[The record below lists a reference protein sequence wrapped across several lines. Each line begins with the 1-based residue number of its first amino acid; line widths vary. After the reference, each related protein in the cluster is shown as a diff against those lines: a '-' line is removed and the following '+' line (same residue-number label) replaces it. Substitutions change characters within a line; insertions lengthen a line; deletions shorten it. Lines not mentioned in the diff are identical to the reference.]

1 MTGSPIREYE
11 VHAESAPIFG
21 RVLCSARQQHFVVDG
36 PVQNGCPGEAL
47 GPVELVLAGLA
58 ACGVE
63 LIQVI
68 AREERIPLARVEAR
82 VRGFVD
88 RARQPRTDV
97 TVFSSV
103 RMDLRLAGADDA
115 AAAALVAGF
124 RRR

>member
-1 MTGSPIREYE
+1 MTASSIREYE
-11 VHAESAPIFG
+11 VHAESAPTFG
-21 RVLCSARQQHFVVDG
+21 RVLCSARQRHFVVDG

-58 ACGVE
+58 ACAVE

-68 AREERIPLARVEAR
+68 AREERIPLSRVEAR

-97 TVFSSV
+97 TVFTSV
-103 RMDLRLAGADDA
+103 RMDLRLAGAEDA
-115 AAAALVAGF
+115 GAAALVAGF